1 MAEEQINS
9 ITDAIELNA
18 MGIAK
23 RVREGQRE
31 RETEHH
37 SLEDM
42 IAADRYVKG
51 NRAAARGGGV
61 GIRRTKLIPPGG
73 G

>member
-1 MAEEQINS
+1 MAEENLSS
-9 ITDAIELNA
+9 ITDAIEVNA

-31 RETEHH
+31 REVEHH

-42 IAADRYVKG
+42 INADRYVKA
-51 NRAAARGGGV
+51 NRAAARGGGY